1 MTIETLN
8 RINAMLTGTSKYG
21 IDKLCPE
28 CDGEGEI
35 EYERTIGGIDNGG
48 SPWQEYEPY
57 FATCETCGGWGRI
70 DIDPFDDD
78 DDLS

>member
-8 RINAMLTGTSKYG
+8 RINAMLTGTG
-21 IDKLCPE
+21 QRMDKLCPE
-28 CDGEGEI
+28 CDGEGQI

-57 FATCETCGGWGRI
+57 LATCETCGGWGRI